1 MSDGALSRFQDLVRI
16 PTISRM
22 DESAIEWPH
31 FLDFIAAVE
40 RLYPLL
46 HRQLEREL
54 VDGHSLLYRWRGTS
68 DVDPIVLM
76 AHYDVVAATED
87 GWDHPPFGAELT
99 GEGEAREIWGRGTLD
114 DKGAMVAILE
124 AIEGLL
130 ADGFTPAR
138 DIHLSF
144 GHNEETSGAGAAA
157 IVELLASRGVRPSLV
172 LDEGGAIAS
181 DAFPGLTAPIAIVGV
196 AEKGTTLI
204 RMSVV
209 QAGGHASTPP
219 KLTATARLARAI
231 VRITARPFP
240 SRFNPTG
247 IEMLRTVGRSATGIL
262 GFAFRHV
269 SVTRPLLL
277 PLFSRISDETSA
289 MTRTT
294 VAVTMLEAGLAANAL
309 AERATAI
316 INARVAVGS
325 SVDATV
331 DHLRRAV
338 RDDAVALEV
347 IYPGEPSPV
356 SPTSGPGWDLLRST
370 IATTYPGTV
379 LTPYVQNGATDSRHF
394 TRIASGV
401 YRFTPFELPREHRD
415 TLHAVNER
423 LSVATWLRGI
433 GFYSALIR
441 GA

>member
-1 MSDGALSRFQDLVRI
+1 MSDGAVARFQELVRI

-22 DESAIEWPH
+22 DESTIDWRH
-31 FLDFIAAVE
+31 FLEFIATLE
-40 RLYPLL
+40 RLYPLVHAHL
-46 HRQLEREL
+46 DREL
-54 VDGHSLLYRWRGTS
+54 VDGHSLLFRWSGAS
-68 DVDPIVLM
+68 SGDPIVLM
-76 AHYDVVAATED
+76 AHYDVVAATDD
-87 GWDHPPFGAELT
+87 GWDHPPFGADLT
-99 GEGEAREIWGRGTLD
+99 GEGEDRLIWGRGTLD

-124 AIEGLL
+124 AVEGLL
-130 ADGFTPAR
+130 ADGFAPAR

-144 GHNEETSGAGAAA
+144 GHNEETTGAGAAA
-157 IVELLASRGVRPSLV
+157 IVEVLAGRGVRPALV

-181 DAFPGLTAPIAIVGV
+181 DAFPGQTTPIAIVGV

-204 RMSVV
+204 RMTVT

-231 VRITARPFP
+231 VRITAKPFP
-240 SRFNPTG
+240 SSFNPTG
-247 IEMLRTVGRSATGIL
+247 LEMLRTVGRSTGGIL

-269 SVTRPLLL
+269 TITRPLLL
-277 PLFSRISDETSA
+277 PLFRRISDETSA

-325 SVDATV
+325 SVDATLA
-331 DHLRRAV
+331 HLRRAI

-370 IATTYPGTV
+370 IATAYPGTAM
-379 LTPYVQNGATDSRHF
+379 TPYVQNGATDSRHF
-394 TRIASGV
+394 TGIASAV
-401 YRFTPFELPREHRD
+401 YRFTPFEVPREHRD

-423 LSVATWLRGI
+423 LSVATWLRGVQ
-433 GFYSALIR
+433 FYAALIR